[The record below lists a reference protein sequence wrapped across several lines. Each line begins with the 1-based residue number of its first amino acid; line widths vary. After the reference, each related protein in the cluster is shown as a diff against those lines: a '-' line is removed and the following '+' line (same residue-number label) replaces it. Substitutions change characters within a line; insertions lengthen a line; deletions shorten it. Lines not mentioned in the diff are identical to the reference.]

1 MPKVSKSVSI
11 INVLKALKA
20 VDRGNTED
28 LSYYMTRKFEEE
40 GLIERTDIP
49 RTEGRGRGRNKKAL
63 HLSKSGKHVL
73 DFAKSL

>member
-28 LSYYMTRKFEEE
+28 LSYYMTRKFEED

-49 RTEGRGRGRNKKAL
+49 RTEGRGRNKKAL